1 MAINNLYIVAYS
13 IRRGGGVVLLLEIL
27 NALKFLEGI
36 NVNVLISSEL
46 DISFTLPKNVKIKS
60 IKSGLLSRLAAES
73 YLMLK
78 ADSEDTFLFFGNLPP
93 LFKLRGK
100 VFVYM
105 QNRLLLDELSNPL
118 LRIRLHQKI
127 QLFFQRTWLRT
138 RASNAD
144 VFLVQSPSIKR
155 LLLLR
160 LKADFSII
168 QAPFFCSSKSLSSV
182 EINSKPSKDV
192 FEFIYVAS
200 GEGHKNHFKLLL
212 AWEVLAKEG
221 IYPILHITLSETNY
235 SELLSKF
242 NEAKLSSKILFENHS
257 DYSHDNILELYR
269 KSDALIY
276 PSLMES
282 LGLPLIEARQCGI
295 SIIASELD
303 YVRDIIDPEFTFNP
317 ESEFSIAR
325 AVKRFMGL
333 KSERVVMKDALEVL
347 NVMIGNER
355 EN

>member
-13 IRRGGGVVLLLEIL
+13 IRRGGGVVLLLEVL

-36 NVNVLISSEL
+36 NVSVLISSEL
-46 DISFTLPKNVKIKS
+46 DISYTLPKNVKIKS
-60 IKSGLLSRLAAES
+60 IKSGLLSRLGAES
-73 YLMLK
+73 YLKLK

-168 QAPFFCSSKSLSSV
+168 QAPFFCSSKSLSNV
-182 EINSKPSKDV
+182 EINSKTSKDV

-200 GEGHKNHFKLLL
+200 GEGHKNHSKLLL

-221 IYPILHITLSETNY
+221 IYPILHITLSETNH

-242 NEAKLSSKILFENHS
+242 NEAMLSSKILFENHS
-257 DYSHDNILELYR
+257 DYSHDNILELYS

-295 SIIASELD
+295 PIIASELD

-333 KSERVVMKDALEVL
+333 KSERVVLKDALEVL
-347 NVMIGNER
+347 SIVIGNER